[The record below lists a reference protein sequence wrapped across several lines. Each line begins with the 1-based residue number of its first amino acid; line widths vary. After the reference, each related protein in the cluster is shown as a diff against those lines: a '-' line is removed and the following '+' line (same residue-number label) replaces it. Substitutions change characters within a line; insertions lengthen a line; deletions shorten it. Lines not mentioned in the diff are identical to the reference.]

1 VGSTVGFY
9 PRATDPDPVWR
20 ANAAGRL
27 SHVLRTVPIPDQRR
41 LEDYREAA
49 GDEAVE
55 RLREAALPL
64 KGARLIQLSSTSFGG
79 GVSELLYTHIPLLQ
93 DLGIEAEWQLLEG
106 SDEFFQVTKLI
117 HNALQGMAVPWSD
130 AFEQTYLNRIAAN
143 AERFEDDADFVFVHD
158 PQPVALLSFVEDAG
172 LRRGRWVWRCH
183 IDLSQP
189 MEQVWSALARHASR
203 YDAAVFTVEDFVRP
217 GFHEK
222 VAIIPPSIDPLSPKN
237 AFLDP
242 DAVNEILSA
251 YGIDPS
257 RPVVSQVSRF
267 DPWKDPLG
275 VIDAFRTAEEEV
287 PDAQLILVGSMAHD
301 DPEAWHFLELAQEH
315 RHDDPD
321 IHILTNFQDVGP
333 VAVNAFQRAADV
345 AVQKSIREG
354 FGLTV
359 AEAMWKGRPVIGGDV
374 GGIRLQIEDGV
385 SGFLVDS
392 PEACAA
398 RMVEL
403 LRDPQLRERMGQAGL
418 RRVRERFLT
427 VRELTDYLTLLAS
440 L

>member
-1 VGSTVGFY
+1 
-9 PRATDPDPVWR
+9 
-20 ANAAGRL
+20 
-27 SHVLRTVPIPDQRR
+27 VLRSVPIPDQRSV
-41 LEDYREAA
+41 EDFRESA

-64 KGARLIQLSSTSFGG
+64 KGTRLIQLSSTSFGG
-79 GVSELLYTHIPLLQ
+79 GVSELLYTHVPLLQ
-93 DLGIEAEWQLLEG
+93 DLGIDVEWQLLEG
-106 SDEFFQVTKLI
+106 TDEFFQVTKLV

-130 AFEQTYLNRIAAN
+130 AFEQTYLDRVAAN

-158 PQPVALLSFVEDAG
+158 PQPVALLTFLEEAG
-172 LRRGRWVWRCH
+172 RRRGRWVWRCH

-189 MEQVWSALARHASR
+189 MEQVWSVLAPHAAR
-203 YDAAVFTVEDFVRP
+203 YDAAVFTMEEFVRP
-217 GFHEK
+217 GFHHR
-222 VAIIPPSIDPLSPKN
+222 VSVIPPSIDPLSPKN
-237 AFLDP
+237 AYLDP
-242 DAVNEILSA
+242 DAVSEILSA
-251 YGIDPS
+251 YGVDAT
-257 RPVVSQVSRF
+257 RPVVTQVSRF

-275 VIDAFRTAEEEV
+275 VIDAFRVAEEQV

-315 RHDDPD
+315 RADDPD

-333 VAVNAFQRAADV
+333 VAVNAFQRASDV

-359 AEAMWKGRPVIGGDV
+359 AEAMWKERPVIGGDA

-385 SGFLVDS
+385 TGYLVSS
-392 PEACAA
+392 PEECAN
-398 RMVEL
+398 RLVEL
-403 LRDPQLRERMGQAGL
+403 LRDEELRNRMGRAG
-418 RRVRERFLT
+418 RDRVRRLFLT
-427 VRELTDYLTLLAS
+427 LRELTDYLTLLAS